1 MLLLTTSWLTV
12 ALAATEG
19 DWTFK
24 RECLTAL
31 IEAVPAILAS
41 QDAATGRFG
50 SGIWIVNDQ
59 NVLFPLAVA
68 WATKDAANP
77 YYHSEELLT
86 AIMAGGDALIDD
98 QDEQGRW
105 EFRKKDGSTWG
116 PIYMPWTYSRWI
128 RAFGLVREAM
138 PPDRR
143 ERWEKALRLGFEG
156 IARTCLGNVHN
167 IPAHHAMA
175 LYHAGQLFR
184 RPEWQ
189 RQAREFLGRVCTAQ
203 DEGGFWSEHLG
214 PVVNYNFVYSEA
226 LGIYFALSGD
236 ESVLPALRRAALF
249 HANFT
254 YPDGSSV
261 ETVDERNP
269 YHAGISLGNVGFTFT
284 PEGRG
289 FLLHQMALLQR
300 SGQKVDA
307 DTAASLVLYGQE
319 GPVEPPP
326 SEKAEH
332 RFVLGD
338 NKAFIRRTGPWFVA
352 LSAYVCPVPQNR
364 WIQDRQNFVSLYH
377 DRTGLILGGGNTKLQ
392 PLWSTFTVGD
402 VTLLSPTPG
411 DENPN
416 FIPPE
421 GLRHVP
427 EAAELSSLDPPT
439 LRLRYGPEECRV
451 TVQCQSP
458 VRAVL
463 TYQATVTS
471 GQPVAAHVT
480 LLPHLG
486 ERLTTAN
493 GQSFPLGDKA
503 ISLAPGDAGAWIAHH
518 GWRLMLPPEAAVVWP
533 ALPHNPYRK
542 DGHATSE
549 EGRLVVTLPFS
560 AQRTRYEIVIEIP
573 QEMG

>member
-1 MLLLTTSWLTV
+1 MWTLTTLWLAMV
-12 ALAATEG
+12 LATMEG

-24 RECLTAL
+24 RECLEAL
-31 IEAVPAILAS
+31 VKAVPGILAS

-68 WATKDAANP
+68 WATEDENNP
-77 YYHSEELLT
+77 YYHSEQVLA

-98 QDEQGRW
+98 QDERGMW

-143 ERWEKALRLGFEG
+143 ERWEKALLLGFDG

-167 IPAHHAMA
+167 IPTHHAMA
-175 LYHAGQLFR
+175 LYHAGQLFE
-184 RPEWQ
+184 RPDWQ
-189 RQAREFLGRVCTAQ
+189 QQAKEFMARVCAAQ
-203 DEGGFWSEHLG
+203 DEGGFWSEHHG
-214 PVVNYNFVYSEA
+214 PVVAYNFVYSEA
-226 LGIYFALSGD
+226 LGTYFALSGD
-236 ESVLPALRRAALF
+236 AGVLPALRRAALF

-269 YHAGISLGNVGFTFT
+269 YHAGVSLGNVGFTFT

-289 FLLHQMALLQR
+289 FLRHQMALLR
-300 SGQKVDA
+300 RAGQGLDP
-307 DTAASLVLYGQE
+307 DTAASLLLYGQE

-326 SEKAEH
+326 AEKAEH
-332 RFVLGD
+332 RFVLED
-338 NKAFIRRTGPWFVA
+338 NRALIQRTGPWFVA

-377 DRTGLILGGGNTKLQ
+377 DRTGLIVGGGNTKLQ
-392 PLWSTFTVGD
+392 PLWSTFTVGEKA
-402 VTLLSPTPG
+402 LLFHRPG
-411 DENPN
+411 DENPD
-416 FIPPE
+416 FVPPE

-427 EAAELSSLDPPT
+427 DAAELSPTDPPS
-439 LRLRYGPEECRV
+439 LRLHYGPEECQV
-451 TVQCQSP
+451 TVRCEEAG
-458 VRAVL
+458 RAVL
-463 TYQATVTS
+463 TYQATVRS
-471 GQPVAAHVT
+471 GLPVTAQVT

-486 ERLTTAN
+486 EALTTAH
-493 GQSFPLGDKA
+493 GQTFTLGEEGVT
-503 ISLAPGDAGAWIAHH
+503 LEPGAAGGWIAHH
-518 GWRLMLPPEAAVVWP
+518 GWRLSVPAESSVIWP

-542 DGHATSE
+542 DGHATAE
-549 EGRLVVTLPFS
+549 EGRLVVVLPFS
-560 AQRTRYEIVIEIP
+560 RERTRYEIAVEVP
-573 QEMG
+573 